1 VSEIEERLVDLLDD
15 IRIELGSIASR
26 LPDKLERRDALRAQ
40 MAETLLSNVG
50 AYARTSSIPAAV
62 QATDLLLAEL
72 GL

>member
-40 MAETLLSNVG
+40 MAATLLSNVG